1 MTAGRWTVGRLVG
14 WTVLFV
20 LLLSNIPTFQL
31 SAQHFSVGPQIAF
44 GDYKEVS
51 PDLHYRGSGM
61 AAKATVTWKK
71 FSADAVVSKI
81 KYKPEGG
88 AATTDFDASEVD
100 VRVRYLIA
108 GPVSGELGFIN
119 RKTDPEFEAQ
129 SVGAMLV
136 GARIGYLLGPGVH
149 MSLNGGLLPG
159 AKYSGGGTSS
169 GVGAVQLGLGM
180 TVDAL
185 RGRLQFTGDYGFQR
199 FSRETDDGSG
209 PASAPIQQSM
219 GRIGL
224 SIAF

>member
-1 MTAGRWTVGRLVG
+1 MKWLILVVAVSLSVSPTVR
-14 WTVLFV
+14 
-20 LLLSNIPTFQL
+20 L
-31 SAQHFSVGPQIAF
+31 SAQRFSIGPQVAF

-51 PDLHYRGSGM
+51 PDLHYRGGGM
-61 AAKATVTWKK
+61 AVKATFSWKK
-71 FSADAVVSKI
+71 MSAEAVASKL

-88 AATTDFDASEVD
+88 AATTDFDASEID
-100 VRVRYLIA
+100 VRLRYLIA

-129 SVGAMLV
+129 SVGAVVV

-149 MSLNGGLLPG
+149 LSLNGGVLAG
-159 AKYSGGGTSS
+159 SKFSGGGTVSAL
-169 GVGAVQLGLGM
+169 GAIQLGLGM
-180 TVDAL
+180 SVDAL
-185 RGRLQFTGDYGFQR
+185 KGRLQLTGDYGFQR

-209 PASAPIQQSM
+209 PASAPIQQSV

>member
-1 MTAGRWTVGRLVG
+1 MKWLILVVAVSLSVSPTVR
-14 WTVLFV
+14 
-20 LLLSNIPTFQL
+20 L
-31 SAQHFSVGPQIAF
+31 SAQHFSIGPQVAF

-51 PDLHYRGSGM
+51 PDLHYRGGGM
-61 AAKATVTWKK
+61 ALKATFSWKK
-71 FSADAVVSKI
+71 MSAEAVASKL

-129 SVGAMLV
+129 SVGAVVV

-149 MSLNGGLLPG
+149 LSLNGGVLAG
-159 AKYSGGGTSS
+159 SKFSGGGTVSAL
-169 GVGAVQLGLGM
+169 GAIQLGLGM
-180 TVDAL
+180 SVDAL
-185 RGRLQFTGDYGFQR
+185 RGRLQLTGDYGFQR

-209 PASAPIQQSM
+209 PASAPIQQSV

>member
-1 MTAGRWTVGRLVG
+1 MKWLILVVAVSLSVSPTVR
-14 WTVLFV
+14 
-20 LLLSNIPTFQL
+20 L
-31 SAQHFSVGPQIAF
+31 SAQRFSIGPQVAF

-51 PDLHYRGSGM
+51 PDLHYRGGGM
-61 AAKATVTWKK
+61 AVKATFSWKK
-71 FSADAVVSKI
+71 MSAEAVASKL

-88 AATTDFDASEVD
+88 AATTDFDASEID

-129 SVGAMLV
+129 SVGAVVV

-149 MSLNGGLLPG
+149 LSLNGGVLAG
-159 AKYSGGGTSS
+159 SKFSGGGTVSAL
-169 GVGAVQLGLGM
+169 GAIQLGLGM
-180 TVDAL
+180 SVDAL
-185 RGRLQFTGDYGFQR
+185 RGRLQLTGDYGFQR

-209 PASAPIQQSM
+209 PASAPIQQSV

>member
-1 MTAGRWTVGRLVG
+1 MKWLILVVAVSLSVSPTVR
-14 WTVLFV
+14 
-20 LLLSNIPTFQL
+20 L
-31 SAQHFSVGPQIAF
+31 SAQRFSIGPQVAF

-51 PDLHYRGSGM
+51 PDLHYRGGGM
-61 AAKATVTWKK
+61 AVKATFSWKK
-71 FSADAVVSKI
+71 MSAEAVASKL

-129 SVGAMLV
+129 SVGAVVV

-149 MSLNGGLLPG
+149 LSLNGGVLAG
-159 AKYSGGGTSS
+159 SKFSGGGTVSAL
-169 GVGAVQLGLGM
+169 GAIQLGLGM
-180 TVDAL
+180 SVDAL
-185 RGRLQFTGDYGFQR
+185 KGRLQLTGDYGFQR

-209 PASAPIQQSM
+209 PASAPIQQSV

>member
-1 MTAGRWTVGRLVG
+1 MKWLILVVAVSLSVSPTVR
-14 WTVLFV
+14 
-20 LLLSNIPTFQL
+20 L
-31 SAQHFSVGPQIAF
+31 SAQHFSVGPQVAF

-51 PDLHYRGSGM
+51 PDLHYRGGGM
-61 AAKATVTWKK
+61 AVKATFSWKK
-71 FSADAVVSKI
+71 MSAEAVASKL

-88 AATTDFDASEVD
+88 VATTDFDASEVD

-129 SVGAMLV
+129 SVGAVVV

-149 MSLNGGLLPG
+149 LSLNGGVLAG
-159 AKYSGGGTSS
+159 SKFSGGGTVSAL
-169 GVGAVQLGLGM
+169 GAIQLGLGM
-180 TVDAL
+180 SVDAL
-185 RGRLQFTGDYGFQR
+185 KGRLQFTGDYGFQR

-209 PASAPIQQSM
+209 PASAPIQQSV

>member
-1 MTAGRWTVGRLVG
+1 
-14 WTVLFV
+14 
-20 LLLSNIPTFQL
+20 
-31 SAQHFSVGPQIAF
+31 
-44 GDYKEVS
+44 
-51 PDLHYRGSGM
+51 M
-61 AAKATVTWKK
+61 AVKATFSWKK
-71 FSADAVVSKI
+71 MSAEAVASKL

-129 SVGAMLV
+129 SVGAVVV

-149 MSLNGGLLPG
+149 LSLNGGVLAG
-159 AKYSGGGTSS
+159 SKFSGGGTVSAL
-169 GVGAVQLGLGM
+169 GAIQLGLGM
-180 TVDAL
+180 SVDAL
-185 RGRLQFTGDYGFQR
+185 KGRLQLTGDYGFQR

-209 PASAPIQQSM
+209 PASAPIQQSV

>member
-1 MTAGRWTVGRLVG
+1 MRAAG
-14 WTVLFV
+14 
-20 LLLSNIPTFQL
+20 LLALTMLAIST
-31 SAQHFSVGPQIAF
+31 SSVAAQHFSIGPQIGF

-51 PDLHYRGSGM
+51 PDLHYRGGGM
-61 AAKATVTWKK
+61 ALKATFSWKK
-71 FSADAVVSKI
+71 MSAEAVASKLE
-81 KYKPEGG
+81 YKPEGG
-88 AATTDFDASEVD
+88 TATSNFDASEVD

-129 SVGAMLV
+129 SVGAVVV
-136 GARIGYLLGPGVH
+136 GARVGYLLGPGVH
-149 MSLNGGLLPG
+149 MSLNGGVLAG
-159 AKYSGGGTSS
+159 SKFSGGGTVSAL
-169 GVGAVQLGLGM
+169 GAIQLGLGM

-185 RGRLQFTGDYGFQR
+185 KGRLQLTGDYGFQR

-209 PASAPIQQSM
+209 AASAPIQQSL

>member
-1 MTAGRWTVGRLVG
+1 MKRLVLVVAASLSVSS
-14 WTVLFV
+14 TVR
-20 LLLSNIPTFQL
+20 L
-31 SAQHFSVGPQIAF
+31 SAQHFSLGPQIAF

-51 PDLHYRGSGM
+51 PDLHYRGSGLTL
-61 AAKATVTWKK
+61 KATFSWKK
-71 FSADAVVSKI
+71 MSAEAVASKL
-81 KYKPEGG
+81 KYKPDGG
-88 AATTDFDASEVD
+88 VATTDFDASEVD

-129 SVGAMLV
+129 SVGAVVV

-149 MSLNGGLLPG
+149 LSLNGGVLAG
-159 AKYSGGGTSS
+159 SKFSGGGTVSPL
-169 GVGAVQLGLGM
+169 GAIQLGLGM
-180 TVDAL
+180 AVDAL
-185 RGRLQFTGDYGFQR
+185 KGRLQLTGDYGFQR

-209 PASAPIQQSM
+209 PASAPIQQSV

>member
-1 MTAGRWTVGRLVG
+1 MKWLILVVAVSLSVSPTVR
-14 WTVLFV
+14 
-20 LLLSNIPTFQL
+20 L
-31 SAQHFSVGPQIAF
+31 SAQHVSVGPQVAF

-51 PDLHYRGSGM
+51 PDLHYRGGGM
-61 AAKATVTWKK
+61 ALKATFSWKK
-71 FSADAVVSKI
+71 MSAEAVASKL

-129 SVGAMLV
+129 SVGAVVV

-149 MSLNGGLLPG
+149 LSLNGGVLAG
-159 AKYSGGGTSS
+159 SKFSGGGTVSAL
-169 GVGAVQLGLGM
+169 GAIQLGLGM
-180 TVDAL
+180 SVDAL
-185 RGRLQFTGDYGFQR
+185 RGRLQLTGDYGFQR

-209 PASAPIQQSM
+209 PASAPIQQSV

-224 SIAF
+224 SIAL

>member
-1 MTAGRWTVGRLVG
+1 MKWLILVVAVSLSVSPTVR
-14 WTVLFV
+14 
-20 LLLSNIPTFQL
+20 L
-31 SAQHFSVGPQIAF
+31 SAQHFSIGPQVAF

-51 PDLHYRGSGM
+51 PDLHYRGGGM
-61 AAKATVTWKK
+61 AVKATFSWKK
-71 FSADAVVSKI
+71 MSAEAVASKL

-88 AATTDFDASEVD
+88 AATTDFDASEID
-100 VRVRYLIA
+100 VRLRYLIA

-129 SVGAMLV
+129 SVGAVVV

-149 MSLNGGLLPG
+149 LSLNGGVLAG
-159 AKYSGGGTSS
+159 SKFSGGGTVSAL
-169 GVGAVQLGLGM
+169 GAIQLGLGM
-180 TVDAL
+180 SVDAL
-185 RGRLQFTGDYGFQR
+185 KGRLQLTGDYGFQR

-209 PASAPIQQSM
+209 PASAPIQQSV

>member
-1 MTAGRWTVGRLVG
+1 MKWLILVVAVSLSVSPTVR
-14 WTVLFV
+14 
-20 LLLSNIPTFQL
+20 L
-31 SAQHFSVGPQIAF
+31 SAQHFSIGPQVAF

-51 PDLHYRGSGM
+51 PDLHYRGGGM
-61 AAKATVTWKK
+61 AVKATFSWKK
-71 FSADAVVSKI
+71 MSAEAVASKL

-129 SVGAMLV
+129 SVGAVVV

-149 MSLNGGLLPG
+149 LSLNGGVLAG
-159 AKYSGGGTSS
+159 SKFSGGGTVSAL
-169 GVGAVQLGLGM
+169 GAIQLGLGM
-180 TVDAL
+180 SVDAL
-185 RGRLQFTGDYGFQR
+185 KGRLQLTGDYGFQR

-209 PASAPIQQSM
+209 PASAPIQQSV

>member
-1 MTAGRWTVGRLVG
+1 MRTVSLAAL
-14 WTVLFV
+14 TVLAISTPP
-20 LLLSNIPTFQL
+20 LA
-31 SAQHFSVGPQIAF
+31 AQHFSVGPQVAF

-61 AAKATVTWKK
+61 ALKATFSWKK
-71 FSADAVVSKI
+71 MSGEAVASKL

-88 AATTDFDASEVD
+88 AATSNFDASEVD
-100 VRVRYLIA
+100 VRVRSLIA

-129 SVGAMLV
+129 SVGAVVV
-136 GARIGYLLGPGVH
+136 GARVAYLLGPGVH
-149 MSLNGGLLPG
+149 MALNGGVLAG
-159 AKYSGGGTSS
+159 SKFSGGGTVSAL
-169 GVGAVQLGLGM
+169 GAIQLGLGL

-185 RGRLQFTGDYGFQR
+185 KGRLQLTGDYGFQR

-209 PASAPIQQSM
+209 PASAPIQQSV

-224 SIAF
+224 AIAF

>member
-1 MTAGRWTVGRLVG
+1 MKRFTVGRLDG
-14 WTVLFV
+14 WTVFV
-20 LLLSNIPTFQL
+20 LVVLSVSPTVRL

-51 PDLHYRGSGM
+51 SDLHYRGGGI
-61 AAKATVTWKK
+61 AAKGTVSWKK
-71 FSADAVVSKI
+71 FSADVVLSKI

-88 AATTDFDASEVD
+88 TATADFDASEVD
-100 VRVRYLIA
+100 VRVRYYIA

-129 SVGAMLV
+129 SVGAAV
-136 GARIGYLLGPGVH
+136 IGARINYLLGPGVRVA
-149 MSLNGGLLPG
+149 LNGGVLAG
-159 AKYSGGGTSS
+159 SKFSGGGSVS
-169 GVGAVQLGLGM
+169 PLGAIQLGLGM

-185 RGRLQFTGDYGFQR
+185 RGRVQFTGDYGFQR

-209 PASAPIQQSM
+209 PASAPIQQSV

-224 SIAF
+224 AVAF

>member
-1 MTAGRWTVGRLVG
+1 MKRRFGGLAVCGLS
-14 WTVLFV
+14 V
-20 LLLSNIPTFQL
+20 LLTAQPFNRLT
-31 SAQHFSVGPQIAF
+31 AQHFSLGPQVAF

-51 PDLHYRGSGM
+51 PDLHYRGGGM
-61 AAKATVTWKK
+61 AVKATFSWKK
-71 FSADAVVSKI
+71 MSAEAVASKL

-88 AATTDFDASEVD
+88 AATTNFDASEVD

-129 SVGAMLV
+129 SVGAVVV

-149 MSLNGGLLPG
+149 LSLNGGVLAG
-159 AKYSGGGTSS
+159 SKFSGGGTVSAL
-169 GVGAVQLGLGM
+169 GAIQLGLGT

-185 RGRLQFTGDYGFQR
+185 KGRLQLTGDYGFQR

-209 PASAPIQQSM
+209 PASAPIQQSV

>member
-1 MTAGRWTVGRLVG
+1 MSGRSVGRLDCWTVGL
-14 WTVLFV
+14 V

-51 PDLHYRGSGM
+51 PDLHYRGSGL
-61 AAKATVTWKK
+61 AVKATFAWKK
-71 FSADAVVSKI
+71 MSAEAVASRL

-129 SVGAMLV
+129 SVGAVVV
-136 GARIGYLLGPGVH
+136 GARVAYLLGPGVH
-149 MSLNGGLLPG
+149 MALNGGVLAG
-159 AKYSGGGTSS
+159 SKFSGGGTVS
-169 GVGAVQLGLGM
+169 ALAAIQLGLGM

-185 RGRLQFTGDYGFQR
+185 KGRLQLTGDYGFQR

-209 PASAPIQQSM
+209 PASAPIQQSV
-219 GRIGL
+219 GRIGVA
-224 SIAF
+224 IAF

>member
-1 MTAGRWTVGRLVG
+1 MKWLILVVAVSLSVSPTVR
-14 WTVLFV
+14 
-20 LLLSNIPTFQL
+20 L
-31 SAQHFSVGPQIAF
+31 SAQHFSIGPQVAF

-51 PDLHYRGSGM
+51 PDLHYRGGGM
-61 AAKATVTWKK
+61 ALKATFSWKK
-71 FSADAVVSKI
+71 MSAEAVASKL

-129 SVGAMLV
+129 SVGAVVV

-149 MSLNGGLLPG
+149 LSLNGGVLAG
-159 AKYSGGGTSS
+159 SKFSGGGTVSAL
-169 GVGAVQLGLGM
+169 GAIQLGLGM
-180 TVDAL
+180 SVDAL
-185 RGRLQFTGDYGFQR
+185 KGRLQLTGDYGFQR

-209 PASAPIQQSM
+209 PASAPIQQSV